1 VADIEAR
8 CGPLGQRQGIEH
20 ASLDRTQI
28 TNQLPENCMLDDR
41 APRRTFLA
49 TLAAAAGATVL
60 GPLLS
65 AKQLDAS
72 EAPNAP
78 WDLSWLDQLE
88 GKHRQVFEVGKLE
101 DVPGPLH
108 VVGNFLDA
116 WRDVYHLEF
125 PEVNTVVSI
134 AGSGFPINANDAMW
148 AKYKLASKWE
158 LTDGGGIE
166 SATHNV
172 FLNAP
177 ASDSKRASVRALQSR
192 GTIFCQCNNALKA
205 IAREFAAVSH
215 EPFDK
220 VYAELVAG
228 LNPGVRLVPAN
239 TMLVGLA
246 QEHGCAYQ
254 FV

>member
-1 VADIEAR
+1 M
-8 CGPLGQRQGIEH
+8 L
-20 ASLDRTQI
+20 
-28 TNQLPENCMLDDR
+28 ENR
-41 APRRTFLA
+41 SPRRTFLA
-49 TLAAAAGATVL
+49 TLATAAGATVL

-65 AKQLDAS
+65 GKRL
-72 EAPNAP
+72 EAAVVPSAVPSPP
-78 WDLSWLDQLE
+78 WDLAWLDQLR

-108 VVGNFLDA
+108 VVANYLDV
-116 WRDVYHLEF
+116 WRDVSQLEY

-148 AKYKLASKWE
+148 AKYKLADRWRLGDSAGK
-158 LTDGGGIE
+158 DG
-166 SATHNV
+166 AAHNV

-177 ASDSKRASVRALQSR
+177 AGDAKRASVTALQSR
-192 GTIFCQCNNALKA
+192 GTIFSQCDKALRA
-205 IAREFAAVSH
+205 IAREFAMASH
-215 EPFDK
+215 EQADK
-220 VYAELVAG
+220 VYEELVRG

-246 QEHGCAYQ
+246 QEHGCAYE

>member
-1 VADIEAR
+1 MRDE
-8 CGPLGQRQGIEH
+8 P
-20 ASLDRTQI
+20 
-28 TNQLPENCMLDDR
+28 

-60 GPLLS
+60 GPFLS
-65 AKQLDAS
+65 TKRLDAA

-108 VVGNFLDA
+108 VVANYLDT

-134 AGSGFPINANDAMW
+134 AGSGFPINASDAIW
-148 AKYKLASKWE
+148 SKYKLADKWR
-158 LTDGGGIE
+158 LTDGAGKEG
-166 SATHNV
+166 ATHNV
-172 FLNAP
+172 FLDAP
-177 ASDSKRASVRALQSR
+177 ATDSKRASVKALQSR
-192 GTIFCQCNNALKA
+192 GTIFCQCNKALEA
-205 IAREFAAVSH
+205 IAREFALASH
-215 EPFDK
+215 EKLDK
-220 VYAELVAG
+220 VYEELVAG

-246 QEHGCAYQ
+246 QEHGCAYES
-254 FV
+254 V

>member
-1 VADIEAR
+1 
-8 CGPLGQRQGIEH
+8 
-20 ASLDRTQI
+20 
-28 TNQLPENCMLDDR
+28 MLEDR

-60 GPLLS
+60 GPLLPGGR
-65 AKQLDAS
+65 L
-72 EAPNAP
+72 EATVVPNVMGRVVPGAP
-78 WDLSWLDQLE
+78 WDLGWLDQLR

-108 VVGNFLDA
+108 VVANYLDV
-116 WRDVYHLEF
+116 WRDVYQLEY
-125 PEVNTVVSI
+125 PDVNTVVSI
-134 AGSGFPINANDAMW
+134 AGSGFPINANDARW
-148 AKYKLASKWE
+148 AKYKLADRWRLS
-158 LTDGGGIE
+158 DGGGKE

-177 ASDSKRASVRALQSR
+177 ASDPKRASVTALQSR
-192 GTIFCQCNNALKA
+192 GTIFTQCDKALRA
-205 IAREFAAVSH
+205 IARELALASH
-215 EPFDK
+215 ETADK
-220 VYAELVAG
+220 VYEELVGA

-246 QEHGCAYQ
+246 QEHGCAYE